1 MAAKGTAR
9 RKSRAFP
16 ASNINWMPRLRP
28 RDMDAGG
35 KIRPT
40 ASCAEPNIGALG
52 EPFYRFPTTLAQESF
67 WYLDRLEPGNPCWNI
82 AVRFRIKGPLDVS
95 ILERCVNEIVRRHEI
110 LRVSFALVDGAL
122 AQIVHAEGT
131 ISLPLDDLSHLP
143 SPARDAEEERRT
155 IAEAALPFDLKTGPL
170 LRARILK
177 LAEQEHMFL
186 VTMHHIVS
194 DGWSIG
200 VFSDEVA
207 LHYEALISGRQ
218 GSELPLQYADYTIWK
233 NEQGQGPLSAH
244 HRYYWQ
250 SKLANLPVCE
260 ITPDHARPSA
270 RTHAGYILSL
280 VLPVSLTD
288 SLAELS
294 RKHGCT
300 LYTLSLTALKMLIA
314 HYTRQPDVYVGT
326 LLAGRDRVELEPL
339 IGVFINT
346 VILRTDLSGDP
357 GFFQLL
363 ARVQQTVEE
372 GLAHQDLPFQQVVE
386 ALRLKRD
393 PNRPTVYSIN
403 FIYQRD
409 FVKPLQFAGLS
420 MNPVPSKSPGAIYD
434 LNFFMVQSSDGRR
447 LSCEYDCDMYDAAT
461 VNRMIGQLRHLL
473 TQIAANPD
481 RKISELQFPE
491 DAGDPLPAFVPRN
504 NFALPPPSHIQPGVE
519 ERPNVGGL
527 IVKKILSRVYTHL
540 GKI

>member
-1 MAAKGTAR
+1 
-9 RKSRAFP
+9 
-16 ASNINWMPRLRP
+16 
-28 RDMDAGG
+28 MDAGG
-35 KIRPT
+35 KIRPIP
-40 ASCAEPNIGALG
+40 SSAEPNTGALS
-52 EPFYRFPTTLAQESF
+52 EPLYRFPTTLAQESF

-82 AVRFRIKGPLDVS
+82 AVRFRITGPLDVS

-110 LRVSFALVDGAL
+110 LRASFALVDGAL
-122 AQIVHAEGT
+122 AQIVHAEGM
-131 ISLPLDDLSHLP
+131 ISVPLDDLTHLP
-143 SPARDAEEERRT
+143 PPARDAEEERRT
-155 IAEAALPFDLKTGPL
+155 IAEAALPFNLKTGPL
-170 LRARILK
+170 LRARVLK
-177 LAEQEHMFL
+177 LAAQEHMFL

-207 LHYEALISGRQ
+207 LHYEALVSGGQ
-218 GSELPLQYADYTIWK
+218 GSALELPLQYADYAIWK
-233 NEQGQGPLSAH
+233 NEQGQSAPSAQD
-244 HRYYWQ
+244 RSYWK

-260 ITPDHARPSA
+260 ITPDYARPSV
-270 RTHAGYILSL
+270 RTHAGYILSV

-288 SLAELS
+288 QLAELS
-294 RKHGCT
+294 RQRSCT

-314 HYTRQPDVYVGT
+314 HYTRQHDVYVGT

-357 GFFQLL
+357 SFFQLL

-409 FVKPLQFAGLS
+409 FVKPLEFAGLS
-420 MNPVPSKSPGAIYD
+420 MHPVPSKSPGAIYD
-434 LNFFMVQSSDGRR
+434 LNFFMVQRSDGWR
-447 LSCEYDCDMYDAAT
+447 LSCEYDCDMYSAAT
-461 VNRMIGQLRHLL
+461 VNYMIGQLRHLL
-473 TQIAANPD
+473 EQIAENSD
-481 RKISELQFPE
+481 RKISEFQFPV
-491 DAGDPLPAFVPRN
+491 DAGDPLPAFVPRS
-504 NFALPPPSHIQPGVE
+504 NFALPSSSHTQAGVE
-519 ERPNVGGL
+519 DRPNVGGL

-540 GKI
+540 GKYNLWA